1 VNGYATLSDVK
12 AAARITDS
20 IDDSLLEIA
29 IESSSRDIDAY
40 TERVFFSSGATAV
53 ARVYI
58 PQDIYLVETDD
69 IISVTTIKSDSG
81 GNGTFD
87 ITWAA
92 TDYQLEPLN
101 GLAGGISTPT
111 TRIRAIGD
119 YLWPVYE
126 PRNVNSNQASVQ
138 VTGVFGFLRC
148 RLLSSRQPSWPHFA
162 LTSGM
167 SPQQVCSGSRIWVWF
182 GLAGLTLTWNAWW
195 PLTGR
200 FVSREHHI
208 DAGWPRNK
216 HEHHHRVAYL
226 RGDS

>member
-1 VNGYATLSDVK
+1 MAITNGYATLTEVK
-12 AAARITDS
+12 AAARITDN

-69 IISVTTIKSDSG
+69 IISVTTIKSDTG
-81 GNGTFD
+81 GDGTFD
-87 ITWAA
+87 VTWAA

-138 VTGVFGFLRC
+138 VTGVFGFSSVPVAIKQATILASLRAYKRYESPTGVLGFSDMGVVRVG
-148 RLLSSRQPSWPHFA
+148 RLDPDVERLVAPYRKIRFA
-162 LTSGM
+162 
-167 SPQQVCSGSRIWVWF
+167 
-182 GLAGLTLTWNAWW
+182 
-195 PLTGR
+195 
-200 FVSREHHI
+200 
-208 DAGWPRNK
+208 
-216 HEHHHRVAYL
+216 
-226 RGDS
+226 

>member
-1 VNGYATLSDVK
+1 MAITNGYATLAEVK
-12 AAARITDS
+12 AAARITDN

-53 ARVYI
+53 VRVYI

-69 IISVTTIKSDSG
+69 IISVTTVKSDTG
-81 GNGTFD
+81 GDGTFD
-87 ITWAA
+87 VTWAA

-101 GLAGGISTPT
+101 GLAGGIATPA

-138 VTGVFGFLRC
+138 VTGVFGFASVPIAIKQATILASLRAYKRYESPTGVLGFSDMGVVRVG
-148 RLLSSRQPSWPHFA
+148 RLDPDVERLVAPYRKIRFA
-162 LTSGM
+162 
-167 SPQQVCSGSRIWVWF
+167 
-182 GLAGLTLTWNAWW
+182 
-195 PLTGR
+195 
-200 FVSREHHI
+200 
-208 DAGWPRNK
+208 
-216 HEHHHRVAYL
+216 
-226 RGDS
+226 

>member
-1 VNGYATLSDVK
+1 MAITNGYATLAEVK
-12 AAARITDS
+12 AAARITDN

-69 IISVTTIKSDSG
+69 IISVTTIKSDTG
-81 GNGTFD
+81 GDGTFD
-87 ITWAA
+87 VTWAA

-138 VTGVFGFLRC
+138 VTGVFGFSSVPIAIKQATILASLRAYKRYESPTGVLGFSDMGVVRVG
-148 RLLSSRQPSWPHFA
+148 RLDPDVERLVAPYRKIRFA
-162 LTSGM
+162 
-167 SPQQVCSGSRIWVWF
+167 
-182 GLAGLTLTWNAWW
+182 
-195 PLTGR
+195 
-200 FVSREHHI
+200 
-208 DAGWPRNK
+208 
-216 HEHHHRVAYL
+216 
-226 RGDS
+226 

>member
-1 VNGYATLSDVK
+1 LAIVNGYATLAEVK

-20 IDDSLLEIA
+20 IDDSLLETA

-138 VTGVFGFLRC
+138 VTGVFGFASMPSAIKQATILASLRAYKRYESPTGVLGFSDMGVVRVG
-148 RLLSSRQPSWPHFA
+148 RLDPDVERLVAPYRKIRFA
-162 LTSGM
+162 
-167 SPQQVCSGSRIWVWF
+167 
-182 GLAGLTLTWNAWW
+182 
-195 PLTGR
+195 
-200 FVSREHHI
+200 
-208 DAGWPRNK
+208 
-216 HEHHHRVAYL
+216 
-226 RGDS
+226 

>member
-1 VNGYATLSDVK
+1 MAIVNGYATLSDVK
-12 AAARITDS
+12 AAARITDT

-40 TERVFFSSGATAV
+40 TERVFFSSGARAV

-58 PQDIYLVETDD
+58 PQDFYLVETDD
-69 IISVTTIKSDSG
+69 IISVTTLKTDSG

-87 ITWAA
+87 ITWAV

-101 GLAGGISTPT
+101 GLAGGISTPS

-138 VTGVFGFLRC
+138 VTGVFGFASIPSAIKQATILASLRAYKRYESPTGVLGFSDMGVVRVG
-148 RLLSSRQPSWPHFA
+148 RLDPDVERLVAPYRKIRFA
-162 LTSGM
+162 
-167 SPQQVCSGSRIWVWF
+167 
-182 GLAGLTLTWNAWW
+182 
-195 PLTGR
+195 
-200 FVSREHHI
+200 
-208 DAGWPRNK
+208 
-216 HEHHHRVAYL
+216 
-226 RGDS
+226 